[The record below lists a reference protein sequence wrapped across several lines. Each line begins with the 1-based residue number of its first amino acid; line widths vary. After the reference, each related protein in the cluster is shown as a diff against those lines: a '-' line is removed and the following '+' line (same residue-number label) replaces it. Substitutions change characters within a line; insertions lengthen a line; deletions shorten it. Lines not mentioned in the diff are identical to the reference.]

1 MGAVLDYIS
10 VKCNEAGHTR
20 LSSLWVG
27 SKGIKLND
35 SIVWEPS
42 QQYLRKPSAHIVV
55 LGYRLW
61 LGVLS
66 VDNWQSVSLTMP
78 TSLSSQNLQV
88 LSNKFFMLKKK
99 L

>member
-10 VKCNEAGHTR
+10 VKRNEAGHTR
-20 LSSLWVG
+20 FSSLWVV

-42 QQYLRKPSAHIVV
+42 GQYLRKPSGHTVV
-55 LGYRLW
+55 LGYLLW

-66 VDNWQSVSLTMP
+66 VDNQQVYFFDDAHFSF
-78 TSLSSQNLQV
+78 LSEFAGII
-88 LSNKFFMLKKK
+88 K
-99 L
+99 

>member
-10 VKCNEAGHTR
+10 AKCNEAGHTR

-42 QQYLRKPSAHIVV
+42 QQYLRKPSGHTVV

-66 VDNWQSVSLTMP
+66 VDNRQVCFFDDVHFSF
-78 TSLSSQNLQV
+78 LSEFAGII
-88 LSNKFFMLKKK
+88 K
-99 L
+99 